1 MGIAALD
8 PSYGFRGPKMRR
20 AARSAALPDP
30 SRVSGVQRIRLVGID
45 LVKLDRPAHILRRH
59 LPFRRQRRDRGLGD
73 VVAVDLAMTAP
84 VGAGVAAAVAVGAEH
99 GVVHQDVGAALFGVG
114 ADVVG
119 GDDGRALAA
128 FRSEESRVGKGCVST
143 WRSRWSPYN

>member
-1 MGIAALD
+1 MSKLADGRLGRCHRFRDLCRGKDVMGTAALD

-73 VVAVDLAMTAP
+73 VVAVD
-84 VGAGVAAAVAVGAEH
+84 
-99 GVVHQDVGAALFGVG
+99 
-114 ADVVG
+114 
-119 GDDGRALAA
+119 
-128 FRSEESRVGKGCVST
+128 RSEENTSELQSLMRIS
-143 WRSRWSPYN
+143 Y